1 MKSGLDQ
8 QILLRFCQQ
17 VASGMEYLSK
27 KDFVH
32 RDLASRNI
40 LVSGDLTCK
49 VIKICIGCMVVSQV
63 CHCASDCGTE
73 YRANIYHN
81 DFFVNLAVNVVSVFY

>member
-1 MKSGLDQ
+1 MKTTQSTLSKSDLDQ
-8 QILLRFCQQ
+8 QMLLRFCQQ

-40 LVSGDLTCK
+40 LLSGDLTCK
-49 VIKICIGCMVVSQV
+49 VISIVLVAWLLHRFAVVACSAQ
-63 CHCASDCGTE
+63 
-73 YRANIYHN
+73 
-81 DFFVNLAVNVVSVFY
+81 L